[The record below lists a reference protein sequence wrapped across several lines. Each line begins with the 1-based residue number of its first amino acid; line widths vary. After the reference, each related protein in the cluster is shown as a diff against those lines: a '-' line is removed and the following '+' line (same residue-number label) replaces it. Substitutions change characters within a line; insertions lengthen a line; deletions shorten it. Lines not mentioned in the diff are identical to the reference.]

1 MAYGHSIRAFI
12 ENGPAEQVAKVE
24 SVRSTARAWRALDE
38 ARRLE
43 VVQRALRP
51 ANDCIDNFPLAL

>member
-1 MAYGHSIRAFI
+1 MAYGLSIRAFI
-12 ENGPAEQVAKVE
+12 EDGPVEQVAKVE

-43 VVQRALRP
+43 VVERALRP
-51 ANDCIDNFPLAL
+51 PTICIDDYPLAL

>member
-12 ENGPAEQVAKVE
+12 ENGPVEQVERIGAL
-24 SVRSTARAWRALDE
+24 RSTARAWRALDE

-43 VVQRALRP
+43 LVERALLP
-51 ANDCIDNFPLAL
+51 ANDCHDEFPLAL